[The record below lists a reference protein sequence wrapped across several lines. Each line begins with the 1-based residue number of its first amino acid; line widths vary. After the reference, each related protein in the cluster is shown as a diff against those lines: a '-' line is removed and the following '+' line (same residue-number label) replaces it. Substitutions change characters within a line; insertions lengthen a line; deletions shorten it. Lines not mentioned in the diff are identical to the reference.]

1 MIATHNVKVNGKW
14 YHAGDEYT
22 LEDAAAPVAE
32 ESVTLV
38 AEEPVEQ
45 DIPAP
50 EPVIEAEVKEEPK
63 SEPKAEPKP
72 RSTTRRKKISE

>member
-14 YHAGDEYT
+14 YHAGEEYT
-22 LEDAAAPVAE
+22 LEDAVAP
-32 ESVTLV
+32 V

-50 EPVIEAEVKEEPK
+50 EPIVEAEVKEEPK
-63 SEPKAEPKP
+63 SEPKTEPKP